1 MSNLL
6 LQSATLESKQPIY
19 KVEDGVIISK
29 NADVTVAY
37 RLDLPEI
44 FSQSGEDYE
53 ALHSVF
59 VKGVRLFPNHVV
71 LHKQDWFVQDKY
83 APDFKQER
91 TMLQH
96 SYESHFYERPFL
108 NHHCYLFITKTSTGR
123 ENWNSL
129 ASLLSRSKIVP
140 KEMMDEKTLN
150 TFFNAVGQFVRLL
163 TDAGITFTQ
172 LTDDDICGAEADEE
186 AGTPER
192 VGLLE
197 KYLALDLSDSAP
209 MVDIDLTHGLKVG
222 SKSCQCYSLGNL
234 DDMPYALETD
244 VKYDKLST
252 DKVPFAIGFA
262 APVGLLLSCNH
273 IYNQYVFVDDHAK
286 TIKMFEKKRNN
297 LNSLSG
303 ASRENAINKE
313 FYDRYLNEAVSDQKQ
328 CVRAHAN
335 VLVWSEQESEVREL
349 RDITSAAIAKMD
361 CRPREN
367 TVDIGGL
374 FWAGIPGNAGDFPGE
389 EAFYTFIEQ
398 ACCLWNVETNYR
410 DSSSTFGIKLSD
422 RITGKPVH
430 VDISD
435 QPMETGLIGN
445 RNKFILGSSGSG
457 KSFFTNRLMRQYHE
471 QGAHLVL
478 VDVGDSYKGLC
489 ELRGGVYFTY
499 EEHNPISFNPFF
511 VVGKPDVEK
520 RESLKT
526 LLVTLWK
533 REDERVSQAEYVSL
547 STALTDYYAMLATT
561 PSVRPSFNTFYEFLY
576 GPFREYLEKEK
587 VRDQDFDMQNF
598 LYVLKPFYRGGEYDY
613 LLNSERDLNLVQESF
628 IVFELDN
635 IKDHPILFPVVT
647 LIIMDTFISKMRT
660 LKGIKKVILIEEAWK
675 AIAKE
680 GMAEYIKYLFKTVR
694 KFDGEAL
701 VVTQEI
707 DDIIGNTI
715 VKDTIINNS
724 DCRILLDMNKFI
736 KRFEEIQRM
745 MGLSDKEKSQVL
757 SINLDNR
764 RGPKYKEVW
773 IGLGGKESKVYGVEA
788 SLEEYAT
795 YTTNQKEKTRLFKKV
810 TEGGMSLPAA
820 IKSFAQELR
829 EQHAATAN
837 AA

>member
-6 LQSATLESKQPIY
+6 LQSATLEKKQPIHR
-19 KVEDGVIISK
+19 VEGDCLISK
-29 NADVTVAY
+29 NGDITVAY

-44 FSQSGEDYE
+44 FSQSSEDYE
-53 ALHSVF
+53 ALLSAF
-59 VKGVRLFPNHVV
+59 VKAARLMPNHSIV
-71 LHKQDWFVQDKY
+71 HKQDCFVEDTY
-83 APDFKQER
+83 TTDFKQER

-96 SYESHFYERPFL
+96 SYERHFYERPFL
-108 NHHCYLFITKTSTGR
+108 HHYCYLYLTKTSSNR
-123 ENWNSL
+123 ENWNGLS
-129 ASLLSRSKIVP
+129 SLLTRSKIVP
-140 KEMMDEKTLN
+140 KELTDEKELTN
-150 TFFNAVGQFVRLL
+150 FFNAVGQVVRVL
-163 TDAGITFTQ
+163 TDAGITFTR
-172 LTDDDICGAEADEE
+172 LTNDDLCGTEANPET
-186 AGTPER
+186 GTPER
-192 VGLLE
+192 AGLLE
-197 KYLALDLSDSAP
+197 KYLALDMRDTAP
-209 MVDIDLTHGLKVG
+209 MVDIDFTHGLKVG
-222 SKSCQCYSLGNL
+222 GKTCQCYSLGK
-234 DDMPYALETD
+234 LEDLPQSVKTD
-244 VKYDKLST
+244 VRYDKLST
-252 DKVPFAIGFA
+252 DSTAFAVGFA
-262 APVGLLLSCNH
+262 APVGLLLPCNH
-273 IYNQYVFVDDHAK
+273 IYNQYLFIDDHEK
-286 TIKMFEKKRNN
+286 TIKKFEQKRNN
-297 LNSLSG
+297 LNSLSLYE
-303 ASRENAINKE
+303 RKNAINTE
-313 FYDRYLNEAVSDQKQ
+313 FYDRFLNEAASDEKR

-335 VLVWSEQESEVREL
+335 VLVWAENEAEIKHL

-374 FWAGIPGNAGDFPGE
+374 FWAGIPGNAGDFPSDE
-389 EAFYTFIEQ
+389 TFYTFPEQ
-398 ACCLWNVETNYR
+398 ACCLWNTETNYL
-410 DSSSTFGIKLSD
+410 DSPSPFGFKLSD
-422 RITGKPVH
+422 RLTGKPVH

-435 QPMETGLIGN
+435 LPMETGLIGN
-445 RNKFILGSSGSG
+445 RNKFVLGSSGSG
-457 KSFFTNRLMRQYHE
+457 KSFFTNRMMRQYHE

-489 ELRGGVYFTY
+489 ELRGGVYY
-499 EEHNPISFNPFF
+499 EYLEHKPMSFNPFF

-547 STALTDYYAMLATT
+547 STAIQQYYQLLEKT
-561 PSVRPSFNTFYEFLY
+561 PSLRPSFNTFYEFLT
-576 GPFREYLEKEK
+576 GPFSDHLSAKK
-587 VRDQDFDMQNF
+587 VREQDFDLVNF
-598 LYVLKPFYRGGEYDY
+598 LYVLEPFYRGGEYDY
-613 LLNSERDLNLVQESF
+613 LLNSEEELNLVEETF

-647 LIIMDTFISKMRT
+647 LIIMDTFIAKMRT

-694 KFDGEAL
+694 KFDGEAI

-707 DDIIGNTI
+707 DDIVNNPI

-736 KRFEEIQRM
+736 KRFGEIERM

-757 SINLDNR
+757 SINLNNR
-764 RGPKYKEVW
+764 LGPKYKEVF
-773 IGLGGKESKVYGVEA
+773 ISLGGKESKVYGVEA

-795 YTTNQKEKTRLFKKV
+795 YTTNQKEKARLFKKV
-810 TEGGMSLPAA
+810 TDGMSLPAA

-829 EQHAATAN
+829 EQHAAA
-837 AA
+837 

>member
-1 MSNLL
+1 MSTLL
-6 LQSATLESKQPIY
+6 LKSATLESKQPIY
-19 KVEDGVIISK
+19 KVENNCLISK
-29 NADVTVAY
+29 NADVTLAF
-37 RLDLPEI
+37 RLELPEV
-44 FSQSGEDYE
+44 FSQSGEDL
-53 ALHSVF
+53 ASLHSVF
-59 VKGVRLFPNHVV
+59 VKGVRLLPNYTV
-71 LHKQDWFVQDKY
+71 LHKQDWFVRDTY

-129 ASLLSRSKIVP
+129 SSLLSRSKIVP
-140 KEMMDEKTLN
+140 KEMMDEKVLN
-150 TFFNAVGQFVRLL
+150 SFFNAVGQFVRLL
-163 TDAGITFTQ
+163 TDAGIGMTQ
-172 LTDDDICGAEADEE
+172 LTDDDICGTEADE
-186 AGTPER
+186 ATGTPER

-197 KYLALDLSDSAP
+197 KYLALDLSDTAP
-209 MVDIDLTHGLKVG
+209 MVDIDLSNGLKVG
-222 SKSCQCYSLGNL
+222 SKTCQCYSLGNL
-234 DDMPYALETD
+234 DDMPAYVETD

-252 DKVPFAIGFA
+252 DKIPFFIGFA
-262 APVGLLLSCNH
+262 APVGLLLNCNH
-273 IYNQYVFVDDHAK
+273 IYNQYLFVDDHAK
-286 TIKMFEKKRNN
+286 TVKMFEKKRNN
-297 LNSLSG
+297 LNSLSLY
-303 ASRENAINKE
+303 SRENAINKE
-313 FYDRYLNEAVSDQKQ
+313 FHDRYLNEAVSDQKQ

-335 VLVWSEQESEVREL
+335 VLVWSEQESEIKEL
-349 RDITSAAIAKMD
+349 RDITSAAITKMD

-367 TVDIGGL
+367 TVDVGGL

-389 EAFYTFIEQ
+389 ESFYTFIEQ

-410 DSSSTFGIKLSD
+410 DSPSTFGIKLSD

-435 QPMETGLIGN
+435 LPMETGLIGN

-457 KSFFTNRLMRQYHE
+457 KSFFTNRMMRQYHE

-499 EEHNPISFNPFF
+499 SEQKPISFNPFF

-533 REDERVSQAEYVSL
+533 REDEKVSQAEYVSL
-547 STALTDYYAMLATT
+547 STAITQYYQLLAKT
-561 PSVRPSFNTFYEFLY
+561 PSLRPSFNTFYEYLY
-576 GPFREYLEKEK
+576 GPFKEYLKTED
-587 VRDQDFDMQNF
+587 VRMQDFDIQNF

-613 LLNSERDLNLVQESF
+613 LLNSEEDLNLVQESF

-724 DCRILLDMNKFI
+724 DCRVLLDMNKFI

-795 YTTNQKEKTRLFKKV
+795 YTTNQKEKTHLFKKV

-829 EQHAATAN
+829 EQHAA
-837 AA
+837 AAKAA

>member
-6 LQSATLESKQPIY
+6 LKSATLESKQPIY
-19 KVEDGVIISK
+19 KVENDCLISK
-29 NADVTVAY
+29 NGDVTVAY
-37 RLDLPEI
+37 RLELPEV
-44 FSQSGEDYE
+44 FSQSNEE
-53 ALHSVF
+53 LESLHSIF
-59 VKGVRLFPNHVV
+59 VKGVRLFPNYTT
-71 LHKQDWFVQDKY
+71 LHKQDWFVRDTY

-108 NHHCYLFITKTSTGR
+108 NHHCFLYITKTSSGR

-129 ASLLSRSKIVP
+129 SSLLSRSKIVP
-140 KEMMDEKTLN
+140 KEMMDEKVLT
-150 TFFNAVGQFVRLL
+150 TFFNSVGQFIRLIEE
-163 TDAGITFTQ
+163 AGITCTQ
-172 LTDDDICGAEADEE
+172 LTDEDICGAEADEE
-186 AGTPER
+186 TGTPER

-209 MVDIDLTHGLKVG
+209 MVDIDFSNGLKVG
-222 SKSCQCYSLGNL
+222 GKFCQCYSLGNL
-234 DDMPYALETD
+234 DDLPAYLETD

-252 DKVPFAIGFA
+252 DKIPFFIGFA
-262 APVGLLLSCNH
+262 APVGLLLNCNH
-273 IYNQYVFVDDHAK
+273 IYNQYLFVDDHAK
-286 TIKMFEKKRNN
+286 TVKMFEKKRNN
-297 LNSLSG
+297 LNSLSLY
-303 ASRENAINKE
+303 SRENAINKE
-313 FYDRYLNEAVSDQKQ
+313 FYDRYLNEAVSDQRQ

-335 VLVWSEQESEVREL
+335 VLVWSEQEAEIKEL
-349 RDITSAAIAKMD
+349 RDLTSAAITKMD

-367 TVDIGGL
+367 TVDVGGL
-374 FWAGIPGNAGDFPGE
+374 FWAGIPGNAGDFPSE
-389 EAFYTFIEQ
+389 ESFYTFIEQ

-410 DSSSTFGIKLSD
+410 DSPSTFGIKLSD
-422 RITGKPVH
+422 RLTGKPVH
-430 VDISD
+430 VDMSEL
-435 QPMETGLIGN
+435 PMETGLIGN
-445 RNKFILGSSGSG
+445 RNKFVLGASGSG
-457 KSFFTNRLMRQYHE
+457 KSFFTNRMVRQYHE
-471 QGAHLVL
+471 QGAHVLL

-489 ELRGGVYFTY
+489 QLRGGVYY
-499 EEHNPISFNPFF
+499 EYLEHQPMSFNPFF
-511 VVGKPDVEK
+511 VVGRPDVEK

-547 STALTDYYAMLATT
+547 STALTDYYTMLDNT

-576 GPFREYLEKEK
+576 GPFKAYLEKEK
-587 VRDQDFDMQNF
+587 VRDQDFDLTNF

-613 LLNSERDLNLVQESF
+613 LLNSDKDLNLVQETF

-647 LIIMDTFISKMRT
+647 LIIMDTFIAKMRT

-675 AIAKE
+675 AITKA

-694 KFDGEAL
+694 KFDGEAI

-707 DDIIGNTI
+707 DDIVGNPI
-715 VKDTIINNS
+715 VKDTIVMQS
-724 DCRILLDMNKFI
+724 DCRILLDLNKFI
-736 KRFEEIQRM
+736 KRFDEIQRM

-757 SINLDNR
+757 SINLNR
-764 RGPKYKEVW
+764 RPGPKYKEVW
-773 IGLGGKESKVYGVEA
+773 ISLGGKESKVYGVEA
-788 SLEEYAT
+788 SPEEYAT

-810 TEGGMSLPAA
+810 TDDGMSLPAA

-829 EQHAATAN
+829 EQHASK

>member
-6 LQSATLESKQPIY
+6 LPSATLESKQPILA
-19 KVEDGVIISK
+19 VENNCIISK
-29 NADVTVAY
+29 NADVTLAF
-37 RLDLPEI
+37 RLELPEV
-44 FSQSGEDYE
+44 FSQSNEDLE
-53 ALHSVF
+53 GLHSVF
-59 VKGVRLFPNHVV
+59 VKAVRLLPIHSV
-71 LHKQDWFVQDKY
+71 LHKQDWFVRDTY
-83 APDFKQER
+83 IPDFRQEHS
-91 TMLQH
+91 MLQH

-123 ENWNSL
+123 ENWTSL
-129 ASLLSRSKIVP
+129 STLLSRSKIVP
-140 KEMMDEKTLN
+140 KEMMDEKVLTS
-150 TFFNAVGQFVRLL
+150 FFNAVGQFVRLL
-163 TDAGITFTQ
+163 EEAGISVTQ
-172 LTDDDICGAEADEE
+172 LTDEDICGAEADEE
-186 AGTPER
+186 TGTPER
-192 VGLLE
+192 MGLLE

-222 SKSCQCYSLGNL
+222 SKMCQCYSLGNL
-234 DDMPYALETD
+234 DDLPAYMATD

-252 DKVPFAIGFA
+252 DKISFFIGFA
-262 APVGLLLSCNH
+262 APVGLLLNCNH
-273 IYNQYVFVDDHAK
+273 IYNQYLFVDDHEK
-286 TIKMFEKKRNN
+286 TIKMFERKRNN
-297 LNSLSG
+297 LNSLSLY
-303 ASRENAINKE
+303 SRPNAVNKD

-335 VLVWSEQESEVREL
+335 VLVWSERESEVKEL
-349 RDITSAAIAKMD
+349 RDLASAAIAKMD

-367 TVDIGGL
+367 TVDVGGL
-374 FWAGIPGNAGDFPGE
+374 FWAGIPGNAGDFPSE

-410 DSSSTFGIKLSD
+410 DSGSYFGIKLSD
-422 RITGKPVH
+422 RLTGKPVH
-430 VDISD
+430 VDMSEL
-435 QPMETGLIGN
+435 PMETGLIGN

-457 KSFFTNRLMRQYHE
+457 KSFFTNRMVRQYHE
-471 QGAHLVL
+471 QGSHVLL

-489 ELRGGVYFTY
+489 QLRGGVYY
-499 EEHNPISFNPFF
+499 EYLEHQPMSFNPFF

-547 STALTDYYAMLATT
+547 STALTDYYAMLAKT

-576 GPFREYLEKEK
+576 GPFKEYLEKEK
-587 VRDQDFDMQNF
+587 VRDQDFDLTNF

-613 LLNSERDLNLVQESF
+613 LLNSDKDLNLVQETF

-647 LIIMDTFISKMRT
+647 LIIMDTFIAKMRT

-675 AIAKE
+675 AITKA

-694 KFDGEAL
+694 KFDGEAI

-707 DDIIGNTI
+707 DDIVSNPI
-715 VKDTIINNS
+715 VKDTIVMQS
-724 DCRILLDMNKFI
+724 DCRILLDLNKFI
-736 KRFEEIQRM
+736 KRFDELQRM

-757 SINLDNR
+757 SINLNR
-764 RGPKYKEVW
+764 RPGPKYKEVW
-773 IGLGGKESKVYGVEA
+773 ISLGGKESKVYGVEA
-788 SLEEYAT
+788 SPEEYAT
-795 YTTNQKEKTRLFKKV
+795 YTTNQKEKTRLFQKV

-829 EQHAATAN
+829 EQHASK

>member
-6 LQSATLESKQPIY
+6 LPSATLESKQPIY
-19 KVEDGVIISK
+19 KVENDCLISK
-29 NADVTVAY
+29 NGDVTVAY
-37 RLDLPEI
+37 RLDLPEV
-44 FSQSGEDYE
+44 FSQSNEE
-53 ALHSVF
+53 LESLHSIF
-59 VKGVRLFPNHVV
+59 VKGVRLFPNYTT
-71 LHKQDWFVQDKY
+71 LHKQDWFVRDTY

-96 SYESHFYERPFL
+96 SYERHFYERPFL
-108 NHHCYLFITKTSTGR
+108 NHHCFLYITKTSTGR

-129 ASLLSRSKIVP
+129 SSLLSRSKIVP
-140 KEMMDEKTLN
+140 KEMMDEKVLT
-150 TFFNAVGQFVRLL
+150 TFFNAVGQFIRLIEE
-163 TDAGITFTQ
+163 AGITCTP
-172 LTDDDICGAEADEE
+172 LTDEDICGTEADEE

-209 MVDIDLTHGLKVG
+209 MVDIDFSNGLKVG

-234 DDMPYALETD
+234 DDLPAYLETE

-252 DKVPFAIGFA
+252 DKIPFFIGFA
-262 APVGLLLSCNH
+262 APVGLLLNCNH
-273 IYNQYVFVDDHAK
+273 IYNQYLFVDDHAK
-286 TIKMFEKKRNN
+286 TVKMFEKKRNN
-297 LNSLSG
+297 LNSLSLY
-303 ASRENAINKE
+303 SRENAINKE
-313 FYDRYLNEAVSDQKQ
+313 FHDRYLNEAVSDQRQ

-335 VLVWSEQESEVREL
+335 VLVWSEQESEIKEL
-349 RDITSAAIAKMD
+349 RDMTSAAITKMD

-367 TVDIGGL
+367 TVDVGGL
-374 FWAGIPGNAGDFPGE
+374 FWAGIPGNAGDFPSE
-389 EAFYTFIEQ
+389 ESFYTFIEQ

-410 DSSSTFGIKLSD
+410 DSPSTFGIKLSD
-422 RITGKPVH
+422 RLTGKPVH
-430 VDISD
+430 VDLSEL
-435 QPMETGLIGN
+435 PMETGLIGN
-445 RNKFILGSSGSG
+445 RNKFILGASGSG
-457 KSFFTNRLMRQYHE
+457 KSFFTNRMVRQYHE
-471 QGAHLVL
+471 QGAHVL
-478 VDVGDSYKGLC
+478 MVDVGDSYKGLC
-489 ELRGGVYFTY
+489 QLRGGVYY
-499 EEHNPISFNPFF
+499 EYLEHQPMSFNPFF

-576 GPFREYLEKEK
+576 GPFKEYLEKEK
-587 VRDQDFDMQNF
+587 VRDQDFDLTNF

-613 LLNSERDLNLVQESF
+613 LLNSDKDLNLVQETF

-647 LIIMDTFISKMRT
+647 LIIMDTFIAKMRT

-675 AIAKE
+675 AITKA

-694 KFDGEAL
+694 KFDGEAI

-707 DDIIGNTI
+707 DDIVGNPI
-715 VKDTIINNS
+715 VKDTIVMQS
-724 DCRILLDMNKFI
+724 DCRILLDLNKFI
-736 KRFEEIQRM
+736 KRFDEIQKM

-757 SINLDNR
+757 SINLNR
-764 RGPKYKEVW
+764 RPGPKYKEVW
-773 IGLGGKESKVYGVEA
+773 ISLGGKESKVYGVEA
-788 SLEEYAT
+788 SPEEYAT

-829 EQHAATAN
+829 EQHASK

>member
-6 LQSATLESKQPIY
+6 LPSATLESKQPIY
-19 KVEDGVIISK
+19 KVESDCLISK
-29 NADVTVAY
+29 NGDVTVAY
-37 RLDLPEI
+37 RLDLPEL
-44 FSQSGEDYE
+44 FSQSQDDYE
-53 ALHSVF
+53 ALHAVF
-59 VKGVRLFPNHVV
+59 VKAVRLLPNHTVV
-71 LHKQDWFVQDKY
+71 HKQDWFVEDKY
-83 APDFKQER
+83 APDFKEER
-91 TMLQH
+91 TMLSH
-96 SYESHFYERPFL
+96 SYESHFFERPFL
-108 NHHCYLFITKTSTGR
+108 NHHCYLFLTKTSTGR
-123 ENWNSL
+123 EHWNSL
-129 ASLLSRSKIVP
+129 SSLLSRSKIVP
-140 KEMMDEKTLN
+140 KEMTDEKTLT

-163 TDAGITFTQ
+163 SDAGIGFTQ
-172 LTDDDICGAEADEE
+172 LTDDDLCGTEADEA
-186 AGTPER
+186 AGTPAR

-197 KYLALDLSDSAP
+197 KYLALDLRDAAP
-209 MVDIDLTHGLKVG
+209 MVDIDFTHGLRVG
-222 SKSCQCYSLGNL
+222 GKTCQCYSLGNL
-234 DDMPYALETD
+234 DDLPTYLETD

-252 DKVPFAIGFA
+252 DKVAFAIGFA

-273 IYNQYVFVDDHAK
+273 IYNQYVFVDDHTR
-286 TIKMFEKKRNN
+286 TIKTFEKKRNN
-297 LNSLSG
+297 LNSLSLY
-303 ASRENAINKE
+303 SRENAINKE

-335 VLVWSEQESEVREL
+335 VLVWGEHESQVKGL
-349 RDITSAAIAKMD
+349 RDLASVAIAKMD

-410 DSSSTFGIKLSD
+410 DSSSPFGIKLSD
-422 RITGKPVH
+422 RLTGKPVH

-435 QPMETGLIGN
+435 EPMETGLIGN

-499 EEHNPISFNPFF
+499 EEHKPISFNPFF
-511 VVGKPDVEK
+511 IVGRPDVEK

-547 STALTDYYAMLATT
+547 STAITDYYATLAKT
-561 PSVRPSFNTFYEFLY
+561 PGMRASFNTFYEFLQ
-576 GPFREYLEKEK
+576 GPFSDYLKTED
-587 VRDQDFDMQNF
+587 VRMQDFDIKNF
-598 LYVLKPFYRGGEYDY
+598 LYVLRPFYRGGEYDY
-613 LLNSERDLNLVQESF
+613 LLNSESDLNLVQETF

-694 KFDGEAL
+694 KFDGEAM

-707 DDIIGNTI
+707 DDIVNNPI

-736 KRFEEIQRM
+736 KRFDEIQRM

-757 SINLDNR
+757 SINLNNR
-764 RGPKYKEVW
+764 RGPKYKEVF
-773 IGLGGKESKVYGVEA
+773 ISLGGKESKVYGVEA

-810 TEGGMSLPAA
+810 ADGMSLPAA

-829 EQHAATAN
+829 EQHAAASS

>member
-6 LQSATLESKQPIY
+6 LKSATLESKQPIY
-19 KVEDGVIISK
+19 KVENDCLISK
-29 NADVTVAY
+29 NGDVTVAY
-37 RLDLPEI
+37 RLDLPEV
-44 FSQSGEDYE
+44 FSQSNEE
-53 ALHSVF
+53 LESLHSIF
-59 VKGVRLFPNHVV
+59 VKGVRLFPNYTT
-71 LHKQDWFVQDKY
+71 LHKQDWFVRDTY

-96 SYESHFYERPFL
+96 SYERHFYERPFL
-108 NHHCYLFITKTSTGR
+108 NHHCFLYITKTSTGR

-129 ASLLSRSKIVP
+129 SSLLSRSKIVP
-140 KEMMDEKTLN
+140 KEMMDEKVLT
-150 TFFNAVGQFVRLL
+150 TFFNAVGQFIRLL
-163 TDAGITFTQ
+163 EEAGITCTP
-172 LTDDDICGAEADEE
+172 LTDDDICGTEADE
-186 AGTPER
+186 ATGTPER

-197 KYLALDLSDSAP
+197 KYLALDLSDAAP
-209 MVDIDLTHGLKVG
+209 MVDIDFSNGLKVG

-234 DDMPYALETD
+234 DDLPAYLETE

-252 DKVPFAIGFA
+252 DKIPFFIGFA
-262 APVGLLLSCNH
+262 APVGLLLNCNH
-273 IYNQYVFVDDHAK
+273 LYNQYLFVDDHAK
-286 TIKMFEKKRNN
+286 TVKMFEKKRNN
-297 LNSLSG
+297 LNSLSLY
-303 ASRENAINKE
+303 SRENAINKE
-313 FYDRYLNEAVSDQKQ
+313 FHDRYLNEAVSDQRQ

-335 VLVWSEQESEVREL
+335 VLVWAEQESEIKEL
-349 RDITSAAIAKMD
+349 RDMTSAAITKMD

-367 TVDIGGL
+367 TVDVGGL
-374 FWAGIPGNAGDFPGE
+374 FWAGIPGNAGDFPSE
-389 EAFYTFIEQ
+389 ESFYTFIEQ

-410 DSSSTFGIKLSD
+410 DSPSTFGIKLSD
-422 RITGKPVH
+422 RLTGKPVH
-430 VDISD
+430 VDMSEL
-435 QPMETGLIGN
+435 PMETGLIGN
-445 RNKFILGSSGSG
+445 RNKFVLGASGSG
-457 KSFFTNRLMRQYHE
+457 KSFFTNRMVRQYHE
-471 QGAHLVL
+471 QGAHVLL

-489 ELRGGVYFTY
+489 QLRGGVYY
-499 EEHNPISFNPFF
+499 EYLEHQPMSFNPFF

-547 STALTDYYAMLATT
+547 STALTDYYAMLENT
-561 PSVRPSFNTFYEFLY
+561 PNVRPSFNTFYEFLY
-576 GPFREYLEKEK
+576 GPFKEYLEKEK
-587 VRDQDFDMQNF
+587 VRDQDFDITNF

-613 LLNSERDLNLVQESF
+613 LLNSDKDLNLVQETF

-647 LIIMDTFISKMRT
+647 LIIMDTFIAKMRT

-675 AIAKE
+675 AITKA

-694 KFDGEAL
+694 KFDGEAI

-707 DDIIGNTI
+707 DDIVGNPI
-715 VKDTIINNS
+715 VKDTIVMQS
-724 DCRILLDMNKFI
+724 DCRILLDLNKFI
-736 KRFEEIQRM
+736 KRFDEIQRM

-757 SINLDNR
+757 SINLNR
-764 RGPKYKEVW
+764 RPGPKYKEVW
-773 IGLGGKESKVYGVEA
+773 ISLGGKESKVYGVEA
-788 SLEEYAT
+788 SPEEYAT
-795 YTTNQKEKTRLFKKV
+795 YTTNQKEKTRLFQKV

-829 EQHAATAN
+829 EQHAAN

>member
-6 LQSATLESKQPIY
+6 LKSATLESKQPIY
-19 KVEDGVIISK
+19 KVENDCIISK
-29 NADVTVAY
+29 NGDVTVAF
-37 RLDLPEI
+37 RLELPEV
-44 FSQSGEDYE
+44 FSQSNEDLE
-53 ALHSVF
+53 SLHSVF
-59 VKGVRLFPNHVV
+59 VKGVRLLPNHSM
-71 LHKQDWFVQDKY
+71 LHKQDWFVRDTY
-83 APDFKQER
+83 TPDFKQER

-96 SYESHFYERPFL
+96 SYESHFYERAFL
-108 NHHCYLFITKTSTGR
+108 NHHCYLFLTKTSTGR

-129 ASLLSRSKIVP
+129 SSLLSRSKIVP
-140 KEMMDEKTLN
+140 KEMMDEKVLT

-163 TDAGITFTQ
+163 TDAGIGMTQ
-172 LTDDDICGAEADEE
+172 LTDDDICGTEADEE

-197 KYLALDLSDSAP
+197 KYLALDLSDTAP
-209 MVDIDLTHGLKVG
+209 MVDIDFTNGLKVG
-222 SKSCQCYSLGNL
+222 SKSCQVYSLGNL
-234 DDMPYALETD
+234 DDMPAYVETE

-252 DKVPFAIGFA
+252 DKIPFFIGFA
-262 APVGLLLSCNH
+262 APVGLLLNCNH
-273 IYNQYVFVDDHAK
+273 IYNQYLFVDDHAK
-286 TIKMFEKKRNN
+286 TVKMFEKKRNN
-297 LNSLSG
+297 LNSLSLY
-303 ASRENAINKE
+303 SRENAINKE
-313 FYDRYLNEAVSDQKQ
+313 FHDRYLNEAVSDQRQ

-335 VLVWSEQESEVREL
+335 VLVWSEQESEIKEL
-349 RDITSAAIAKMD
+349 RDMTSAAITKMD

-367 TVDIGGL
+367 TVDVGGL
-374 FWAGIPGNAGDFPGE
+374 FWAGIPGNAGDFPSE
-389 EAFYTFIEQ
+389 ESFYTFIEQ
-398 ACCLWNVETNYR
+398 ACCLWNVETNYQ
-410 DSSSTFGIKLSD
+410 DSPSTFGIKLSD
-422 RITGKPVH
+422 RISGKPVH

-435 QPMETGLIGN
+435 LPMETGLIGN

-471 QGAHLVL
+471 QGAHVVL

-489 ELRGGVYFTY
+489 ELRGGIYFTY
-499 EEHNPISFNPFF
+499 EEHKPISFNPFF

-533 REDERVSQAEYVSL
+533 REDERMSQAEYVSL
-547 STALTDYYAMLATT
+547 SNAITQYYQLLAKT
-561 PSVRPSFNTFYEFLY
+561 PSMRPSFNTFYEFLL
-576 GPFREYLEKEK
+576 GPFSEYLTTKE
-587 VRDQDFDMQNF
+587 VRDQDFDMKNF
-598 LYVLKPFYRGGEYDY
+598 LLVLEPFYRGGEYDY
-613 LLNSERDLNLVQESF
+613 LLNSEEDLNLVQETF

-647 LIIMDTFISKMRT
+647 LIIMDTFITKMRT

-694 KFDGEAL
+694 KFDGEAI

-707 DDIIGNTI
+707 DDIVHNPI

-724 DCRILLDMNKFI
+724 DCRALLDMNKFI
-736 KRFEEIQRM
+736 KRFDEIQRM
-745 MGLSDKEKSQVL
+745 MGLSEKEKSQVL

-764 RGPKYKEVW
+764 RGPKYKEVF
-773 IGLGGKESKVYGVEA
+773 ISLGGKESKVYGVEA

-795 YTTNQKEKTRLFKKV
+795 YTTNQKEKTRLFRKV
-810 TEGGMSLPAA
+810 AEGMSLPAA

-829 EQHAATAN
+829 EQHAAK

>member
-6 LQSATLESKQPIY
+6 LKSATLESKQPIY
-19 KVEDGVIISK
+19 AVENNCIISK

-44 FSQSGEDYE
+44 FSQSSADYE
-53 ALHSVF
+53 TKQAAF
-59 VKGVRLFPNHVV
+59 IKGVRLLPKHVT

-83 APDFKQER
+83 SPDFKQER

-96 SYESHFYERPFL
+96 SYERHFYERPFL
-108 NHHCYLFITKTSTGR
+108 HHYCYLFITKTSTGR

-150 TFFNAVGQFVRLL
+150 TFFNAVGQFIRVLA
-163 TDAGITFTQ
+163 DAGITCTQ
-172 LTDDDICGAEADEE
+172 LTDDDICGTEADV
-186 AGTPER
+186 ATGTPER
-192 VGLLE
+192 AGLLE
-197 KYLALDLSDSAP
+197 KYLALDMRDSAP
-209 MVDIDLTHGLKVG
+209 MVDIDLSKGLKVG
-222 SKSCQCYSLGNL
+222 SKTCQCYSLGKL
-234 DDMPYALETD
+234 EDLPYALQTD
-244 VKYDKLST
+244 VRYDKLST
-252 DKVPFAIGFA
+252 DATPFAIGFA
-262 APVGLLLSCNH
+262 APVGLLLSCDH
-273 IYNQYVFVDDHAK
+273 IYNQYLFVDDHEK
-286 TIKMFEKKRNN
+286 TIKMLERKAKN

-303 ASRENAINKE
+303 ASRDNAINKE
-313 FYDRYLNEAVSDQKQ
+313 FYDRFLNEAASDNKLA
-328 CVRAHAN
+328 VRAHAN
-335 VLVWSEQESEVREL
+335 VLVWSEHASEEKDL
-349 RDITSAAIAKMD
+349 RDLVSGAIAKMD

-367 TVDIGGL
+367 TVDLGGL
-374 FWAGIPGNAGDFPGE
+374 FWAGIPGNAGDFPSE
-389 EAFYTFIEQ
+389 ETFYTFPEQ
-398 ACCLWNVETNYR
+398 ACCLWNVETNYL
-410 DSSSTFGIKLSD
+410 DSPSTFGIKLSD

-435 QPMETGLIGN
+435 LPMETGLIGN

-471 QGAHLVL
+471 QGAHVVL

-499 EEHNPISFNPFF
+499 SEQKPISFNPFF

-533 REDERVSQAEYVSL
+533 REDEKVSQAEYVSL
-547 STALTDYYAMLATT
+547 STAIVQYYQLLESS
-561 PSVRPSFNTFYEFLY
+561 PGLRPSFNTFYEFLQ
-576 GPFREYLEKEK
+576 GPFTQHLTAKQ
-587 VRDQDFDMQNF
+587 VRDQDFDIREF
-598 LYVLKPFYRGGEYDY
+598 LYVLEPFYRGGEYDY
-613 LLNSERDLNLVQESF
+613 LLNSESDLNLANETF

-647 LIIMDTFISKMRT
+647 LVIMDTFISKMRT
-660 LKGIKKVILIEEAWK
+660 LKGIKKVILIEEAWA

-694 KFDGEAL
+694 KFDGEAII
-701 VVTQEI
+701 VTQEI
-707 DDIIGNTI
+707 DDIIGNPI
-715 VKDTIINNS
+715 VKDAIINNS
-724 DCRILLDMNKFI
+724 DCRALLDMNKFI
-736 KRFEEIQRM
+736 NRFGEIQRV
-745 MGLSDKEKSQVL
+745 MGLSEKEKAQVL

-764 RGPKYKEVW
+764 KGPKYKEVF
-773 IGLGGKESKVYGVEA
+773 ISLGGKESKVYGVEA

-795 YTTNQKEKTRLFKKV
+795 YTTNQKEKARLFKKV

-829 EQHAATAN
+829 EQHAATA
-837 AA
+837 A

>member
-6 LQSATLESKQPIY
+6 LKSATLESKQPIY
-19 KVEDGVIISK
+19 AVENNCLISK

-44 FSQSGEDYE
+44 FSQSGSDYE
-53 ALHSVF
+53 TKHAAF
-59 VKGVRLFPNHVV
+59 TKAVRLLPKHVV
-71 LHKQDWFVQDKY
+71 VHKQDWFVTDKY

-96 SYESHFYERPFL
+96 SYESHFFERPFL
-108 NHHCYLFITKTSTGR
+108 HHYCYLFITKTSTGR

-140 KEMMDEKTLN
+140 KEMMDEKVLN
-150 TFFNAVGQFVRLL
+150 TFFNAVGQFIRLL
-163 TDAGITFTQ
+163 TDAGISCTQ
-172 LTDDDICGAEADEE
+172 LTDDDICGTEADETT
-186 AGTPER
+186 GTPER
-192 VGLLE
+192 AGLLE
-197 KYLALDLSDSAP
+197 KYLALDMRDSAP
-209 MVDIDLTHGLKVG
+209 MVDIDLTNGLKVG
-222 SKSCQCYSLGNL
+222 SKTCQCYSLGKL
-234 DDMPYALETD
+234 EDLPYALQTD
-244 VKYDKLST
+244 LRYDKLST
-252 DKVPFAIGFA
+252 DTTPFAIGFA
-262 APVGLLLSCNH
+262 APVGLLLSCDH
-273 IYNQYVFVDDHAK
+273 IYNQYLFIDDHDK
-286 TIKMFEKKRNN
+286 TIKMLERKRNN

-313 FYDRYLNEAVSDQKQ
+313 FYDRYLNEAASDNKLS
-328 CVRAHAN
+328 VRAHAN
-335 VLVWSEQESEVREL
+335 VLVWSEHASEEKDL
-349 RDITSAAIAKMD
+349 RDLVSGAIAKMD

-367 TVDIGGL
+367 TVDLGGL
-374 FWAGIPGNAGDFPGE
+374 YWAGIPGNAGDFPGE
-389 EAFYTFIEQ
+389 ETFYTFPEQ
-398 ACCLWNVETNYR
+398 ACCLWNVETNYH
-410 DSSSTFGIKLSD
+410 DSSSPFGIKLSD
-422 RITGKPVH
+422 RLTGKPVH

-435 QPMETGLIGN
+435 LPMETGLIGN

-457 KSFFTNRLMRQYHE
+457 KSFFTNRMMRQYHE
-471 QGAHLVL
+471 QGTHVLL

-489 ELRGGVYFTY
+489 ELRDGVYFDY
-499 EEHNPISFNPFF
+499 QEHKPISFNPFF

-547 STALTDYYAMLATT
+547 STAITDYYAMLANT

-576 GPFREYLEKEK
+576 GPFRKYLETEK

-613 LLNSERDLNLVQESF
+613 LLNSERDLNLVQETF

-707 DDIIGNTI
+707 DDIINNPI

-724 DCRILLDMNKFI
+724 DCRILLDQNKFI
-736 KRFEEIQRM
+736 NRFDEIQRM
-745 MGLSDKEKSQVL
+745 MGLTDKEKAQVL
-757 SINLDNR
+757 SINLANR
-764 RGPKYKEVW
+764 PGPKYKEVF
-773 IGLGGKESKVYGVEA
+773 ISLGGKESKVYAVEA

-795 YTTNQKEKTRLFKKV
+795 YTTNQKEKARLFNKV
-810 TEGGMSLPAA
+810 ADGMSLPAA
-820 IKSFAQELR
+820 IKSFAHELR
-829 EQHAATAN
+829 EQHAAA
-837 AA
+837 

>member
-6 LQSATLESKQPIY
+6 LQSATLEKKQPIY
-19 KVEDGVIISK
+19 KVEGNCLISK

-44 FSQSGEDYE
+44 FSQSGGDYE
-53 ALHSVF
+53 ALHAAF
-59 VKGVRLFPNHVV
+59 VKAVRLLPNHVV
-71 LHKQDWFVQDKY
+71 VHKQDWFVEDKY

-91 TMLQH
+91 TMLSH
-96 SYESHFYERPFL
+96 SYESHFFERPFL
-108 NHHCYLFITKTSTGR
+108 NHHCYLFLTKTSTGR

-129 ASLLSRSKIVP
+129 SSLLSRSKIVP
-140 KEMMDEKTLN
+140 KEMMDEKVLN
-150 TFFNAVGQFVRLL
+150 TFFNAVSQFVRLL
-163 TDAGITFTQ
+163 SDAGIGFTQ
-172 LTDDDICGAEADEE
+172 LTDDDLCGAEADEE

-197 KYLALDLSDSAP
+197 KYLALDLRDAAP
-209 MVDIDLTHGLKVG
+209 MVDIDLTHGLRVG
-222 SKSCQCYSLGNL
+222 SKTCQCYSLGNL
-234 DDMPYALETD
+234 DDMPAYVETD
-244 VKYDKLST
+244 KRYDKLST
-252 DKVPFAIGFA
+252 DRTPFAIGFA

-273 IYNQYVFVDDHAK
+273 LYNQYLFVDDHAK
-286 TIKMFEKKRNN
+286 TIKTFEKKRNN
-297 LNSLSG
+297 LNSLSLY
-303 ASRENAINKE
+303 SRENAINKD

-335 VLVWSEQESEVREL
+335 VLVWSEHESEVREL
-349 RDITSAAIAKMD
+349 RDLTSAAIAKMD

-374 FWAGIPGNAGDFPGE
+374 YWAGIPGNAGDFPGE

-422 RITGKPVH
+422 RLTGKPVH

-435 QPMETGLIGN
+435 LPMETGLIGN

-457 KSFFTNRLMRQYHE
+457 KSFFTNRMMRQYHE
-471 QGAHLVL
+471 QGSHVLL

-489 ELRGGVYFTY
+489 ELRGGVYFDY
-499 EEHNPISFNPFF
+499 QEHKPISFNPFF
-511 VVGKPDVEK
+511 IVGKPDVEK

-547 STALTDYYAMLATT
+547 STAITDYYTMLAKT
-561 PSVRPSFNTFYEFLY
+561 PGVRASFNTFYEFLY
-576 GPFREYLEKEK
+576 GPFSEYLKTED
-587 VRDQDFDMQNF
+587 VRMQDFDIKNF
-598 LYVLKPFYRGGEYDY
+598 LYVLRPFYRGGEYDY
-613 LLNSERDLNLVQESF
+613 LLNSESDLNLVQESF

-647 LIIMDTFISKMRT
+647 LIIMDTYIAKMRT

-694 KFDGEAL
+694 KFDGEAI

-707 DDIIGNTI
+707 DDIINNPI

-724 DCRILLDMNKFI
+724 DCRILLDQNKFI
-736 KRFEEIQRM
+736 NRFDAIQEM
-745 MGLSDKEKSQVL
+745 MGLTDKEKSQVL
-757 SINLDNR
+757 SINLANR
-764 RGPKYKEVW
+764 PGPKYKEVF
-773 IGLGGKESKVYGVEA
+773 ISLGGKESKVYGVEA

-795 YTTNQKEKTRLFKKV
+795 YTTNQKEKARLFKKV
-810 TEGGMSLPAA
+810 AEGMSLPAA
-820 IKSFAQELR
+820 IKSFAHELR
-829 EQHAATAN
+829 EQQLPVASKAA
-837 AA
+837 